1 MYLFLKGSGRGQLF
15 IELQCLTQALVFS
28 VSSCQILIIVYQDLR
43 THIYFNSILQF
54 QGEGSNIV
62 NSRVLS
68 GKFVS
73 NLLFLGSCNVALS
86 IIENQEILSGFH
98 FIILR
103 CMIMVTSRHPEGRLS
118 TIHRDTR
125 LEQSVCLA
133 FLVIGYSS
141 RSPPPPPRSFHNLL
155 IRPKLNPEKKTHE

>member
-28 VSSCQILIIVYQDLR
+28 VSSCQILISLSGS
-43 THIYFNSILQF
+43 THIYTSIVQF

-62 NSRVLS
+62 NSRLSS

-73 NLLFLGSCNVALS
+73 NLLFLGSCNIALS

-103 CMIMVTSRHPEGRLS
+103 CMIMVTSRHPEGQLS

-141 RSPPPPPRSFHNLL
+141 RSPPPPSIFSQSVD
-155 IRPKLNPEKKTHE
+155 KA

>member
-1 MYLFLKGSGRGQLF
+1 MSHSGPGVFCFFLSNTNYIQSIRIF
-15 IELQCLTQALVFS
+15 
-28 VSSCQILIIVYQDLR
+28 
-43 THIYFNSILQF
+43 THIYTSTLQF

-62 NSRVLS
+62 NSRLSS

-73 NLLFLGSCNVALS
+73 NLLCLVGSCNIALS

-125 LEQSVCLA
+125 LELRVFAQL
-133 FLVIGYSS
+133 FLLSATVQD
-141 RSPPPPPRSFHNLL
+141 PPPPSIFSQ
-155 IRPKLNPEKKTHE
+155 PKLNPEKKDTRVIIFINSVHREIFICEELKM